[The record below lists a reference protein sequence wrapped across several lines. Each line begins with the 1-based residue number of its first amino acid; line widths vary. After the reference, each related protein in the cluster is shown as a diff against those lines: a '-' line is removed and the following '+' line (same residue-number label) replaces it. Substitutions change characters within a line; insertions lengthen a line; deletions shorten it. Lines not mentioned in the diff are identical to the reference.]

1 MWIAKFKLMDDKD
14 IYSPL
19 CKKYK
24 IDFFAVPYTQ
34 FTKDKKINLLVGG
47 VISGSEENKKQ
58 FVVGLKNDSKVKS
71 LERYHDFI
79 LVHAQHPSSREAE
92 AEIKIFYNPQY
103 IRTKPIHVA
112 IDGWE
117 YWEVASLNREELNKL
132 IHVAIKY
139 YGGELF
145 SIKKEILKSVTSLET
160 TPHLTAKQLEA
171 IKLAYKEG
179 YYNYPRRLTIPQ
191 LAKSVKRSYSTF
203 QENLRKAE
211 NKLIDYFLKYR

>member
-58 FVVGLKNDSKVKS
+58 FVVGLKNDPRVKS
-71 LERYHDFI
+71 VERYHDFI
-79 LVHAQHPSSREAE
+79 LVHAQHQLSRETE

>member
-19 CKKYK
+19 CKKFK
-24 IDFFAVPYTQ
+24 IEFFAVPYTQ
-34 FTKDKKINLLVGG
+34 FTKSKKINLLVGG

-58 FVVGLKNDSKVKS
+58 FVAGLKKDVRVKS
-71 LERYHDFI
+71 IERHHDFI
-79 LVHAQHPSSREAE
+79 LVHAQHSLSREAE

-103 IRTKPIHVA
+103 LRTKPVHVKS
-112 IDGWE
+112 DGWE
-117 YWEVASLNREELNKL
+117 YWEVACLDRNELNK
-132 IHVAIKY
+132 IINAATRY
-139 YGGELF
+139 YHGELF
-145 SIKKEILKSVTSLET
+145 SVKEEKLKSVSSLEI
-160 TPHLTAKQLEA
+160 TPVLTEKQFEA

-179 YYNYPRRLTIPQ
+179 YYNYPRKLTIPQ